1 MTTLID
7 LSTESH
13 TSEGL
18 RALLGRSTGHLVSFE
33 GTLLLAD
40 TAEELEEWTDLP
52 PVPEVA
58 IPHNPLVETI
68 EVETRQVSE
77 TVSGTEITAQSETVA
92 NQEGDSTETDGS
104 DDTNS
109 GDDGPNGSD
118 SAGDLIDEGS
128 PVATRSDIVARI
140 RTRARSYTKTTGARQ
155 TRRIQPSERSLQ

>member
-7 LSTESH
+7 LSTGSH

-33 GTLLLAD
+33 GTMLVAEA
-40 TAEELEEWTDLP
+40 AEELAEWIDLP
-52 PVPEVA
+52 LVPEVA
-58 IPHNPLVETI
+58 IPHSPLVEAI
-68 EVETRQVSE
+68 EVETRQVPE

-104 DDTNS
+104 DDTDS
-109 GDDGPNGSD
+109 GADGPGGTD
-118 SAGDLIDEGS
+118 SGGDLIDEGS
-128 PVATRSDIVARI
+128 PVATRSDVVARI

-155 TRRIQPSERSLQ
+155 TRRVQRSGRSLQ

>member
-7 LSTESH
+7 LSTECL

-33 GTLLLAD
+33 GTMLVAE
-40 TAEELEEWTDLP
+40 TAEELEEWIDFQ

-58 IPHNPLVETI
+58 IPHSPLVEAI

-77 TVSGTEITAQSETVA
+77 TVSGTEITAQSETVK

-104 DDTNS
+104 DDTDS

-128 PVATRSDIVARI
+128 PIATRSDIVARI

-155 TRRIQPSERSLQ
+155 TRRVQRSGKSLQ

>member
-1 MTTLID
+1 MTSHMD

-18 RALLGRSTGHLVSFE
+18 RALLGRSTGHLISFE
-33 GTLLLAD
+33 GTLLLAE
-40 TAEELEEWTDLP
+40 TAAELEEWIDLP
-52 PVPEVA
+52 PVPEFA
-58 IPHNPLVETI
+58 LPHNSLVEAI

-77 TVSGTEITAQSETVA
+77 TVSGTEITAQSETVE

>member
-1 MTTLID
+1 MTMPID
-7 LSTESH
+7 LSTEGL

-18 RALLGRSTGHLVSFE
+18 RVLLGRSTGHLVSFE
-33 GTLLLAD
+33 GTLLVAE
-40 TAEELEEWTDLP
+40 TAEELEEWIDLP
-52 PVPEVA
+52 PVPEFA
-58 IPHNPLVETI
+58 LPHNSLVEAI

-77 TVSGTEITAQSETVA
+77 TVSGTEITAQSETVE

-128 PVATRSDIVARI
+128 PVATRSDIVTRI

-155 TRRIQPSERSLQ
+155 TRRVQRSGRSLQ